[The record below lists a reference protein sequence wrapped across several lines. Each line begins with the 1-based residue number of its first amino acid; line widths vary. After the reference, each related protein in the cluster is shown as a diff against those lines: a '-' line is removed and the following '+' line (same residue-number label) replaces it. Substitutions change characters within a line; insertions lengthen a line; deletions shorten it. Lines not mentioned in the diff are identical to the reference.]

1 MLDQS
6 QILERFHYN
15 ITKDPKINSIHS
27 LPANHNYNCNKE
39 NTIKLLSLVRT
50 NVLHQ
55 KFQVSTQ
62 FVFHTLEFN
71 LKYKRRKKKK
81 ESEIFL
87 YIRKITIRNPAK
99 TYIKDDVIKFHIEN
113 ILHKTL
119 VQPP

>member
-1 MLDQS
+1 MLDKE
-6 QILERFHYN
+6 QILEACHY
-15 ITKDPKINSIHS
+15 KES

-39 NTIKLLSLVRT
+39 NTIKLLSLLRT

-71 LKYKRRKKKK
+71 LKYKRRKKK

-113 ILHKTL
+113 VLYKTQ